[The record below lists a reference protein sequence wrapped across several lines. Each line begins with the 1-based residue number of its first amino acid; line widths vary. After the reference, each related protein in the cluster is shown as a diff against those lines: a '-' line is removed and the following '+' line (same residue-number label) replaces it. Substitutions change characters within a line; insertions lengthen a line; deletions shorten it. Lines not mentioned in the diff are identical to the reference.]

1 MSAIERLLEALDSQI
16 DAALIVSDANRFY
29 FTGFPSSAGTL
40 LITREQSYFIVDFR
54 YIEIAKKTIQN
65 CEVIL
70 QGNLTE
76 QLNELLDRH
85 QVRTLGIEAA
95 TLSLAAYQRF
105 AGTLKTQVLADSRL
119 SDAIEAIRAI
129 KTKEEQDALRSAQIM
144 TDRAFS
150 FIINH
155 IHPGVTEQDI
165 ILNMGAF
172 MERLGS
178 EGRSFDF
185 IAISGPKTSLP
196 HGKAGTR
203 VIERGDFVTMDFGCK
218 VNGYLSDMTRTVAV
232 GEVSTHQ
239 AEVYEI
245 VRQAQ
250 EKAFA
255 CIRPGAICNQVD
267 AAARDYIASK
277 GYGEYFGHG
286 LGHSLG
292 VEIHE
297 NPRFNQTCEYELR
310 PGNVL
315 TVEPGI
321 YLPGQFGVRIED
333 MMLVTPD
340 GYEDFTQSPK
350 NLIIV

>member
-1 MSAIERLLEALDSQI
+1 MNTIERLLETLDRQV
-16 DAALIVSDANRFY
+16 DAAMIVSDANRFY
-29 FTGFPSSAGTL
+29 FTGFASTAGTL
-40 LITREQSYFIVDFR
+40 LITRHESYFIVDFR
-54 YIEIAKKTIQN
+54 YIEIAQKTISN
-65 CEVIL
+65 CQVIL
-70 QGNLTE
+70 QENLIE
-76 QLNELLDRH
+76 QINELLKKN
-85 QVRTLGIEAA
+85 QIKTLGIEAA
-95 TLSLAAYQRF
+95 TLPLSAYQYYARE
-105 AGTLKTQVLADSRL
+105 LDTQVLDDSRL
-119 SDAIEAIRAI
+119 SDAIENIRAV
-129 KTKEEQDALRSAQIM
+129 KSREELDSLRKAQIM

-150 FIINH
+150 YIINH

-185 IAISGPKTSLP
+185 IAVSGPKTSLP

-232 GEVSTHQ
+232 GEVSDHQ

-255 CIRPGAICNQVD
+255 CIRPGEICNRVD

-277 GYGEYFGHG
+277 GYGAFFGHG

-297 NPRFNQTCEYELR
+297 NPRFNQNCTYALR

-321 YLPGQFGVRIED
+321 YLPNQFGVRIED
-333 MMLVTPD
+333 MMVVTSE
-340 GYEDFTQSPK
+340 GYENLTHSPK
-350 NLIIV
+350 KLIVL

>member
-1 MSAIERLLEALDSQI
+1 MNAIDRLLSAMDAQT
-16 DAALIVSDANRFY
+16 DAALIVSEANRFY
-29 FTGFPSSAGTL
+29 FTGFHSTAGTL
-40 LITREQSYFIVDFR
+40 LITRRQSYFIVDFR
-54 YIEIAKKTIQN
+54 YIESARKSISH

-70 QGNLTE
+70 QGDLTA
-76 QLNELLDRH
+76 QLNELLRRH
-85 QVRTLGIEAA
+85 QVRTLGVEAA
-95 TLSLAAYQRF
+95 TLPLAAYQRF
-105 AGTLKTQVLADSRL
+105 AATLDTQVLSDTRL
-119 SDAIEAIRAI
+119 SDAIEAIRAV
-129 KTKEEQDALRSAQIM
+129 KTREELDALRSAQIM

-150 FIINH
+150 FIVNH

-185 IAISGPKTSLP
+185 IAVSGPKTSLP

-232 GEVSTHQ
+232 GEVSTRQ
-239 AEVYEI
+239 AEVYQI
-245 VRQAQ
+245 VLEAQ

-255 CIRPGAICNQVD
+255 RIRPGAVCSEVD
-267 AAARDYIASK
+267 AAARDHIAAK
-277 GYGEYFGHG
+277 GYGAYFGHG

-297 NPRFNQTCEYELR
+297 NPRFSQTCDYRLR

-321 YLPGQFGVRIED
+321 YLPGEFGVRIED
-333 MMLVTPD
+333 MMAVTEQ
-340 GYEDFTQSPK
+340 GYENFTHSPK
-350 NLIIV
+350 QLMVI